1 MLDFVKEETSQKT
14 MTANVIL
21 TFDTVINEF
30 GTQAIF
36 DVEFTI
42 ADTGDET
49 VFNMLSAINE
59 YVDCYNLPKKELWKI
74 STAANWTKIACEHD
88 LNIQI
93 IDDTN
98 GKWQFGWKE
107 SMTEDEKFLEDEFSF
122 GKVISFE
129 DENIKQRCTRLY
141 VQQLAFQ
148 PSQKQVCIDTLS
160 KELAFAEQ
168 LAPELTILELCELK
182 IQVLKKY
189 TQNTFDEYCDAYK
202 EQFSKLPLSIEDYQR
217 LQRFYLQNNKSS

>member
-36 DVEFTI
+36 DVEFAI

-49 VFNMLSAINE
+49 VFHMLSAINE
-59 YVDCYNLPKKELWKI
+59 YIDCHNLPKKELWKI
-74 STAANWTKIACEHD
+74 GTSANWAKIANEHD

-107 SMTEDEKFLEDEFSF
+107 IMTEDEKFLEDEFGF
-122 GKVISFE
+122 GQNVYFTI
-129 DENIKQRCTRLY
+129 DY
-141 VQQLAFQ
+141 VQQSNERLVQQF
-148 PSQKQVCIDTLS
+148 
-160 KELAFAEQ
+160 
-168 LAPELTILELCELK
+168 LELQKEKTVNSPACNTTWGLK
-182 IQVLKKY
+182 
-189 TQNTFDEYCDAYK
+189 
-202 EQFSKLPLSIEDYQR
+202 S
-217 LQRFYLQNNKSS
+217 